1 MPDLVVKTKR
11 HPAIFT
17 GCLFV
22 YASTG
27 GISGKSTTSGT
38 YGFTVEVTDSL
49 GNTATQS
56 LSIKV
61 N

>member
-1 MPDLVVKTKR
+1 VKTKR

-38 YGFTVEVTDSL
+38 YGFTVKVTDSL

-61 N
+61 K